1 MNHPLPENTPPIPS
15 TRPDILSGNRI
26 FFRSQ
31 KVRNPAFLL
40 IPHLVRTGN
49 IFNRDLLWFSHPGN
63 RMKDADSEKLAIS
76 HLPAICNH
84 DSYTKKH
91 LQPYINIQATICI
104 QYTRHARRSSLHLP
118 PPPCCKAK
126 KEIPC
131 NHHPVITG
139 NYFWSSR
146 PDLNRRPARYE
157 CAALP
162 TEPRKHLPAVL
173 SQRRI

>member
-63 RMKDADSEKLAIS
+63 RMKDAESEKLAIS

-84 DSYTKKH
+84 DSYTRNH
-91 LQPYINIQATICI
+91 LQPCINIQATICI
-104 QYTRHARRSSLHLP
+104 QYTRHTRRSSLHLP
-118 PPPCCKAK
+118 PPALLQSK
-126 KEIPC
+126 KRNSLQPPPGDYREL
-131 NHHPVITG
+131 
-139 NYFWSSR
+139 F
-146 PDLNRRPARYE
+146 LE
-157 CAALP
+157 
-162 TEPRKHLPAVL
+162 LPAGL
-173 SQRRI
+173 EPATCALRMRCSTD

>member
-1 MNHPLPENTPPIPS
+1 MNHPLPENTPPLPS

-84 DSYTKKH
+84 DSYTKKTSSAIH
-91 LQPYINIQATICI
+91 QYSSHDLYTVYPTYPTFIAPPSTPPALLQSKKRNSLQP
-104 QYTRHARRSSLHLP
+104 P
-118 PPPCCKAK
+118 PGDYR
-126 KEIPC
+126 EL
-131 NHHPVITG
+131 
-139 NYFWSSR
+139 F
-146 PDLNRRPARYE
+146 LE
-157 CAALP
+157 
-162 TEPRKHLPAVL
+162 LPAGL
-173 SQRRI
+173 EPATCALRMRCSTD

>member
-63 RMKDADSEKLAIS
+63 RMKDAESEKLAIS

-84 DSYTKKH
+84 DSYTRNH
-91 LQPYINIQATICI
+91 LQPYINIQATICR
-104 QYTRHARRSSLHLP
+104 QYTRHTRRSSL
-118 PPPCCKAK
+118 
-126 KEIPC
+126 
-131 NHHPVITG
+131 
-139 NYFWSSR
+139 R
-146 PDLNRRPARYE
+146 PSTPRPA
-157 CAALP
+157 A
-162 TEPRKHLPAVL
+162 KQKKKFPATTT
-173 SQRRI
+173 R

>member
-1 MNHPLPENTPPIPS
+1 MNHPLPENTPPLPS

-63 RMKDADSEKLAIS
+63 RMKDAESEKLAIS

-84 DSYTKKH
+84 DSYTKNH
-91 LQPYINIQATICI
+91 LQPYINIQATIYI
-104 QYTRHARRSSLHLP
+104 QYTRHTRRSSLRPSNPRPSAKQKRNSLQP
-118 PPPCCKAK
+118 PPGDYR
-126 KEIPC
+126 EL
-131 NHHPVITG
+131 
-139 NYFWSSR
+139 F
-146 PDLNRRPARYE
+146 LE
-157 CAALP
+157 
-162 TEPRKHLPAVL
+162 LPAGL
-173 SQRRI
+173 EPATCALRMRCSTD